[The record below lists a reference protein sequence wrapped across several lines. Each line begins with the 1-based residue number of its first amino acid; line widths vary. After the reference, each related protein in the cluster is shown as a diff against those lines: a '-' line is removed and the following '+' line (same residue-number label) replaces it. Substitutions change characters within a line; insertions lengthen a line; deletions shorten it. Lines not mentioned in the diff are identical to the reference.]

1 MSAPTRPQSLRI
13 SAPGR
18 ICLFGEHQ
26 DYLHLPVVPCAISL
40 RVTIEGVRTARPW
53 AELDLPDIRSRESF
67 PLDCPLHY
75 EKERDYLRS
84 AVNVVHRH
92 GYTHSTGIRAAVR
105 GKIPINTGT
114 SSSSALIVAW
124 VDFLVRMSDQ
134 AVLLPPREIA
144 RLAHEAEVVEFKEP
158 GGMMDHFS
166 TSFGGILAID
176 FAPSIVV
183 TPLDVPLR
191 TFVLGDSGEPK
202 DTTAILARVKNQI
215 LEITA
220 GLAGRYP
227 EFSLHTVDEP
237 SLIQYSR
244 DLTPERAA
252 LLLGTLRNRDITALA
267 RQLLQAHPLN
277 HHRLGLLL
285 SEHQAVLRDVLR
297 ISTPKIDRML
307 DAALSAGACGGK
319 INGSGGGGC
328 MFAYAPEHPEEV
340 AAAVERA
347 GGQAYIVRTDEGV
360 RDDSG
365 RAGGSR
371 R

>member
-1 MSAPTRPQSLRI
+1 MSASTSPQFLRI

-18 ICLFGEHQ
+18 VCLFGEHQ

-40 RVTIEGVRTARPW
+40 RVSVNGARTERPW
-53 AELDLPDIRSRESF
+53 AELDLPDIRSHDSF

-75 EKERDYLRS
+75 EKDRDYLRS
-84 AVNVVHRH
+84 ATNVVHRH
-92 GYTHSTGIRAAVR
+92 GFTHSTGIRAAVH
-105 GKIPINTGT
+105 GTIPINTGT

-134 AVLLPPREIA
+134 ARTLAPGEIA

-166 TSFGGILAID
+166 TSFGGVLAID
-176 FAPSIVV
+176 FVPSVVV
-183 TPLDVPLR
+183 TPLEVPLR
-191 TFVLGDSGEPK
+191 TFVVGDSGEPK
-202 DTTAILARVKNQI
+202 DTTAILARVKNQV

-220 GLAGRYP
+220 GLTRKYP
-227 EFSLHTVDEP
+227 TFSLHTVNET
-237 SLIQYSR
+237 SLDQYTR
-244 DLTPERAA
+244 DLAPGQAA
-252 LLLGTLRNRDITALA
+252 LLLGTLRNRDITAVA
-267 RQLLQAHPLN
+267 RELMQAQPLD
-277 HHRLGLLL
+277 HRRLGILL

-307 DAALSAGACGGK
+307 DAALSAGAYGGK

-340 AAAVERA
+340 AAAIERA
-347 GGQAYIVRTDEGV
+347 GGTAYIVTTDDGV